1 MKNKQ
6 MLYLFFCN
14 FTVFLAGGALLPLLP
29 LYATELGGSP
39 TIIGLYLG
47 LIYLAIAI
55 GTMVPG
61 WLAERVSPKSLFI
74 AAGAAGVPAL
84 ALHTQATTLW
94 QVVPLTAIVWF
105 CGGVGTALVSVF
117 IGRYAD
123 NQRRGRS
130 FSLMFMARPLG
141 GIIGGL
147 MAGQLV
153 AWQGY
158 PLLFA
163 VLAVIWAGWPLFSPL
178 TLKGV
183 SITSPTPTREA
194 ASQTPGQLG
203 QTFYLLLLAA
213 FLSTIVVYVGRLG
226 VSLSMQMLH
235 FSPQAVA
242 ATTSVGYLVT
252 IPITLLIGGLSD
264 RLGRRGFL
272 VLCYL
277 LAAGGS
283 LVLSVASQFWHFGLV
298 MVLLLLVT
306 SANGSIAAAFAT
318 DLLESDALSRGLSW
332 LNAATW
338 LGGVAG
344 FTGAG
349 YITDLL
355 GISKL
360 YLLAT
365 MISMLAVVL
374 LAGVSRRPQS
384 GRLHLL
390 PWRGTRPVVVPKK
403 V

>member
-1 MKNKQ
+1 MKNSH
-6 MLYLFFCN
+6 MPYLFFCN

-29 LYATELGGSP
+29 LYATGLGGTP
-39 TIIGLYLG
+39 TLIGLYLG

-55 GTMVPG
+55 GTMTPG
-61 WLAERVSPKSLFI
+61 WLAGRVPAKSLFI
-74 AAGAAGVPAL
+74 AAGVVGVPAL
-84 ALHTQATTLW
+84 ALHTQATSLW

-117 IGRYAD
+117 IGLYGD

-130 FSLMFMARPLG
+130 FSLMFLARPLG

-163 VLAVIWAGWPLFSPL
+163 VLAVFWAGWPLFSPL
-178 TLKGV
+178 ALKKDV
-183 SITSPTPTREA
+183 SITVPSPARTA
-194 ASQTPGQLG
+194 ASQTAGQLS

-226 VSLSMQMLH
+226 VSLSMQMLN
-235 FSPQAVA
+235 FSPQAIA
-242 ATTSVGYLVT
+242 ATTSVGYVVT

-272 VLCYL
+272 AICYL
-277 LAAGGS
+277 LAAGGV
-283 LVLSVASQFWHFGLV
+283 LVLSIATRFWHFGLV

-318 DLLESDALSRGLSW
+318 DLLKSNALSRGLSW
-332 LNAATW
+332 LNAVTW

-344 FTGAG
+344 FAGAG
-349 YITDLL
+349 YFTDLL
-355 GISKL
+355 GISTL
-360 YLLAT
+360 YLLTA
-365 MISMLAVVL
+365 MISALAAIPLVRY
-374 LAGVSRRPQS
+374 SRRPQFFWQKALS
-384 GRLHLL
+384 GGLL
-390 PWRGTRPVVVPKK
+390 APKK

>member
-39 TIIGLYLG
+39 TVIGIYLG
-47 LIYLAIAI
+47 LIYLAIAL
-55 GTMVPG
+55 GTMLPG
-61 WLAERVSPKSLFI
+61 WLAGRVSPKGLFI

-84 ALHTQATTLW
+84 VLHTQATTLW

-117 IGRYAD
+117 IGLYVD

-130 FSLMFMARPLG
+130 FSLMFLARPLG

-158 PLLFA
+158 PLLFVA
-163 VLAVIWAGWPLFSPL
+163 LAVIWAGWPLFSPL
-178 TLKGV
+178 TLKDV
-183 SITSPTPTREA
+183 SITTPTPARA
-194 ASQTPGQLG
+194 AVSSRSGQLG

-213 FLSTIVVYVGRLG
+213 FLSTTVVYVGRLG
-226 VSLSMQMLH
+226 VSLSMQTLN

-252 IPITLLIGGLSD
+252 MPITLLIGELSD

-283 LVLSVASQFWHFGLV
+283 LVLSIAAQFWHFGLV

-318 DLLESDALSRGLSW
+318 DLLESNALSRGLSW
-332 LNAATW
+332 LNAITW

-344 FTGAG
+344 FAGAG

-355 GISKL
+355 GISTL

-365 MISMLAVVL
+365 MISMLAAML
-374 LAGVSRRPQS
+374 LAGFSSRSQS
-384 GRLHLL
+384 GRSNLL
-390 PWRGTRPVVVPKK
+390 PWRGTRAVAAPKK